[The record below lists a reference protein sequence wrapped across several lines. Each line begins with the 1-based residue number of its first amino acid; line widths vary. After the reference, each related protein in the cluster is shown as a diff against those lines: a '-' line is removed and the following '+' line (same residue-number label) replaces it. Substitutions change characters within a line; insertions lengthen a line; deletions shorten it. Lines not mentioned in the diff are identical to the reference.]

1 MKNSFLSEM
10 KSRGYLNQ
18 CTDLEN
24 LEKISKDKS
33 IKAYIGIDCTPP
45 SLHVGS

>member
-10 KSRGYLNQ
+10 KSRGFLNQ

-24 LEKISKDKS
+24 LDEILKEKFN
-33 IKAYIGIDCTPP
+33 
-45 SLHVGS
+45 